1 MFLGEYSKAEP
12 SSKPNISK
20 KALLQK
26 PSKDQNFHIELVQDQ
41 RVFWNPP
48 FLYYSEISFARES
61 EIGFSQFSHSLRHI
75 KPNKKNTKISTNRR
89 LVTCYSSILLL
100 FLQRIQTT
108 TSTRTAKKFGLGWC
122 HAYMI
127 EPLLQV
133 IFVVGRN

>member
-75 KPNKKNTKISTNRR
+75 KPSKKTRKYPPIGD
-89 LVTCYSSILLL
+89 LL
-100 FLQRIQTT
+100 FIHSFALSPAYTDDHVDQNSKKVWSGLVPRVLD
-108 TSTRTAKKFGLGWC
+108 RTAPTSYFRGGPQLK
-122 HAYMI
+122 
-127 EPLLQV
+127 
-133 IFVVGRN
+133 